1 MMKKQDTTTHNLP
14 KKLGYVFE
22 DIVHKVEIKSD
33 FSIFHPEYKPILI
46 PEEVRENFDKM
57 PPEMQQKYLSSQLR
71 GFLYGIYYNGSLKEV
86 LNPNSKDNSL
96 PKDLENNTFLGMD
109 VAFYNQL
116 HKSNNGSG
124 YFDSSWQILQQE
136 SNGSLVVSKEGL
148 RIYIQPD
155 KHLQDSEQAAEIGDV
170 VSIKLPK
177 NCVQNGFYM
186 AVGNEGFSHT
196 EKTRLPDTTV
206 RIYWNFTPEGALAV
220 MKSLTHSLNEDKI
233 PFSFKVLYSPQDYQR
248 DDAGVLYFDKCNY
261 QQVRPILTKIYQETV
276 ASFKSGIPLFTLE
289 LAKGLGLAEE
299 PNHRFSEQE
308 SFGTHRCQIIA
319 NGLLKAWYQGDDSPQ
334 GRIDAILEQFT
345 DLGLDLE
352 RVYLNANSE
361 DIYRF

>member
-109 VAFYNQL
+109 VAFYDQL

-124 YFDSSWQILQQE
+124 YFDSSWQILQEE
-136 SNGSLVVSKEGL
+136 SDGSLVVSKEGL

-177 NCVQNGFYM
+177 NRVQNGFYM

-220 MKSLTHSLNEDKI
+220 MKGL
-233 PFSFKVLYSPQDYQR
+233 DYQR

-319 NGLLKAWYQGDDSPQ
+319 NGLLKAWCQGSNSPQ
-334 GRIDAILEQFT
+334 GRMDAILEQFT
-345 DLGLDLE
+345 ELGLDLE

-361 DIYRF
+361 DIYKL